1 MVSRMRAALPFLAI
15 GACALAVQSAWNVRR
30 IRRPRPTGTQ
40 LAESVT
46 VAIPARNEEATL
58 RATLDSVRSQQGVP
72 RLSIH
77 VLDDGSADRTGEIA
91 DAAAR
96 EDPRVHVHHH
106 PDTDP
111 PPGWLGKNY
120 ACMNLARESDSDVLV
135 FIDADVL
142 LEPAAINAL
151 VAELRAGDFA
161 LVAPYPRQIAITWL
175 ERLMQPLLAWSWMTT
190 VPLRVAESRQWAS
203 MSVANGQLM
212 VFDAQAYR
220 AIGGHEAVRGEVI
233 EDVALMRLVREAG
246 LRAATV
252 DGATVASCRMYEDSS
267 DLIEGYTKS
276 AWNAFGGAIGS
287 VAVNA
292 AMLALYVAPPAA
304 MLTRRGRTRL
314 WGALGY
320 AGAVVGRA
328 VVARDRGERAW
339 PDALAHPASIVAFVA
354 INALSWSRHLRGT
367 TSWKGRAIR

>member
-1 MVSRMRAALPFLAI
+1 MVIRMRAALPILAI
-15 GACALAVQSAWNVRR
+15 GACALAVHAAWNVRR
-30 IRRPRPTGTQ
+30 IRRPHPTGTPVT
-40 LAESVT
+40 ESVG

-58 RATLDSVRSQQGVP
+58 EATIDSVRNQRGVP
-72 RLSIH
+72 QLSIH
-77 VLDDGSADRTGEIA
+77 VLNDGSTDRTGDIA

-96 EDPRVHVHHH
+96 EDSRVRVHHG

-120 ACMNLARESDSDVLV
+120 ACTNLARGFDSDVLV

-142 LEPAAINAL
+142 LEPDAINAL

-161 LVAPYPRQIAITWL
+161 LVAPYPRQIAITWM
-175 ERLMQPLLAWSWMTT
+175 ERLVQPLLAWSWMTT
-190 VPLRVAESRQWAS
+190 VPLRVAEHRQWAS

-212 VFDAQAYR
+212 VFDGQAYR

-233 EDVALMRLVREAG
+233 EDVALMRSVREAG
-246 LRAATV
+246 LRSATV
-252 DGATVASCRMYEDSS
+252 DGAAVARCRMYEGSS

-276 AWNAFGGAIGS
+276 AWNAFGGALGS
-287 VAVNA
+287 IAVNA
-292 AMLALYVAPPAA
+292 LLVGLYIVPPLAMLAG
-304 MLTRRGRTRL
+304 TGRTRA
-314 WGALGY
+314 WGSIGY

-328 VVARDRGERAW
+328 VVARDRGERVW

-367 TSWKGRAIR
+367 TSWKGRVIR

>member
-1 MVSRMRAALPFLAI
+1 VVSRMRAALPFLAI
-15 GACALAVQSAWNVRR
+15 GACALAVHSAWNVRR
-30 IRRPRPTGTQ
+30 IRRPQPTNAP
-40 LAESVT
+40 LAESVD

-58 RATLDSVRSQQGVP
+58 EATIASVRNQQGVP
-72 RLSIH
+72 QLSIH
-77 VLDDGSADRTGEIA
+77 VLDDGSTDRTGDIA

-96 EDPRVHVHHH
+96 EDSRVHVHHR
-106 PDTDP
+106 PDNDP
-111 PPGWLGKNY
+111 PSGWLGKNY

-142 LEPAAINAL
+142 LEPDAINAL
-151 VAELRAGDFA
+151 VHELRAGDFA

-190 VPLRVAESRQWAS
+190 VPLRVAENTQWAS

-212 VFDAQAYR
+212 VFDARAYR

-233 EDVALMRLVREAG
+233 EDVALMRSVREAG

-328 VVARDRGERAW
+328 VVARDRGERVW

-367 TSWKGRAIR
+367 TSWKGRVIR